1 MFKRVVKVLKDNKE
15 LYYLVYC
22 NSQEEFWRELEEVR
36 IKDTFLLSNDRP
48 IGIKEFCKLIKEE

>member
-1 MFKRVVKVLKDNKE
+1 MFKRVVKVLKDDKE

-22 NSQEEFWRELEEVR
+22 NSQEEFWRELEDVR
-36 IKDTFLLSNDRP
+36 VKDTFLLNNDRP

>member
-1 MFKRVVKVLKDNKE
+1 MFKRVVKVLKDDKE

-48 IGIKEFCKLIKEE
+48 IGIKEFRKLIKEE